1 MSEQPVNASGDKR
14 QPDATK
20 ASLVDE
26 RDSPQEVAIS
36 RREILPACLGVT
48 IGAILLYV
56 LMANVQPMLVNNHY
70 IYDFGTMMAGCM
82 QGVLPFKIAWVFADL
97 TEASFMASLPGTVG
111 MVIMGFVAASLE
123 RRGSPHAGTGVSGN
137 SSVFTTMFIV
147 TVLSLILSQ
156 VVYGSFFQSGWIPT
170 FATVLTVQVFV
181 TFYEPGIKQTL
192 TELVVG
198 TLITFPVCYYLLYGI
213 VLPLK
218 LPLFVAVS
226 AGVAIVVPACSLIFR
241 AMPWMTIKT
250 PAAPSNPA
258 SQAPNKFFFHQ
269 VFGDIGQLTI
279 WGSSWATI
287 GMYVGGIVS
296 WVMNPLH
303 PAYGTGNFPL
313 LILAQIVTAA
323 LAIFLWYP
331 KWKQDGM
338 AFTFAGVVF
347 SSAIVITYTP
357 SWMIAI
363 PTIVIGAIVF
373 APLVEWVI
381 KVFRFKW
388 TYHPIALIQ
397 VAIFSVCV
405 VWSFVVMYLITPLIG

>member
-1 MSEQPVNASGDKR
+1 MSEQAVNAPKGKR
-14 QPDATK
+14 PPDTPM
-20 ASLVDE
+20 ASHADVQDP
-26 RDSPQEVAIS
+26 PQTAVAS
-36 RREILPACLGVT
+36 RKEILPAFLGVM
-48 IGAILLYV
+48 IGAILLYA
-56 LMANVQPMLVNNHY
+56 LMVSVQPMLANNNY

-82 QGVLPFKIAWVFADL
+82 QGMLPFRAAWVFADL
-97 TEASFMASLPGTVG
+97 TEASFMASLPGTIG
-111 MVIMGFVAASLE
+111 MIVMGFVAASLE
-123 RRGSPHAGTGVSGN
+123 RRGSSHAGTGVSGN
-137 SSVFTTMFIV
+137 SDVFSTMFVV

-181 TFYEPGIKQTL
+181 TFYESGFKQAL

-213 VLPLK
+213 VLPLN

-226 AGVAIVVPACSLIFR
+226 VGVAIVVPICSLIFR
-241 AMPWMTIKT
+241 AMPWMTIKA
-250 PAAPSNPA
+250 PAAPSSST
-258 SQAPNKFFFHQ
+258 SQVPNKFFFHQ

-331 KWKQDGM
+331 KWKQNGM

-363 PTIVIGAIVF
+363 PTIIIGAIAF
-373 APLVEWVI
+373 APYVEWVI
-381 KVFRFKW
+381 KVFRFKG

-397 VAIFSVCV
+397 VAISSACIL
-405 VWSFVVMYLITPLIG
+405 WSFIVMYLITPMIG